1 MITISD
7 DELRRW
13 LAEDV
18 PYGDLTTHALD
29 IGNRAGRIRFEAR
42 QAMVAACSEEAGRIM
57 TMAGATVTAA
67 APSGTEL
74 QAAAL
79 LLAAEGP
86 AAALHAGWKVSQTLL
101 ETAGGIAAT
110 ARDIVAAAR
119 RAKPDIVVACTR
131 KSLAGTRSLSIK
143 AILCGGAVPH
153 RLGLSE
159 TILVFAQHRAFTGDA
174 SLAAIIDR
182 LRQRAPEKKIVVEA
196 DTLDEAVATA
206 EAGADIVQLDK
217 ASPEDVA
224 RLRRYCEGRTPRPL
238 VAAAGGINAAN
249 AADYARA
256 GADVIVTSAPYTARP
271 LDVKV
276 TMEPLAAGGSVG
288 LSPSA
293 VGEFP
298 FCLANRDYRRCL
310 ADPELTP

>member
-57 TMAGATVTAA
+57 TMAGATVMAA

-131 KSLAGTRSLSIK
+131 KSLPGTRSVIK
-143 AILCGGAVPH
+143 AI
-153 RLGLSE
+153 
-159 TILVFAQHRAFTGDA
+159 T
-174 SLAAIIDR
+174 
-182 LRQRAPEKKIVVEA
+182 
-196 DTLDEAVATA
+196 
-206 EAGADIVQLDK
+206 
-217 ASPEDVA
+217 
-224 RLRRYCEGRTPRPL
+224 LRRL
-238 VAAAGGINAAN
+238 F
-249 AADYARA
+249 
-256 GADVIVTSAPYTARP
+256 
-271 LDVKV
+271 
-276 TMEPLAAGGSVG
+276 
-288 LSPSA
+288 PSS
-293 VGEFP
+293 
-298 FCLANRDYRRCL
+298 
-310 ADPELTP
+310 

>member
-110 ARDIVAAAR
+110 ARDIVAATR
-119 RAKPDIVVACTR
+119 RAKLDIVVACTR
-131 KSLAGTRSLSIK
+131 KSLPGTRSLSIK

-288 LSPSA
+288 LSP
-293 VGEFP
+293 
-298 FCLANRDYRRCL
+298 R
-310 ADPELTP
+310 